1 VGPACYAEAVAYE
14 RGWLIRMH
22 PSFRH
27 LARAAE
33 SLFGVLFPPEKQR
46 VEARWARRDVDDP
59 LVTPRLLLYP
69 ITSDHLQAELAGG
82 HGLGEISGFTVPAE
96 WPPEQWEES
105 AMQYLLDRME
115 PHGRPGWARY
125 VALPTNG
132 APLLIGS
139 CGTTSPI
146 TEETVEVE
154 VGYSFLPAFH
164 QRRRFRPCRARFGC
178 WRRRDSVWWVRECS
192 RGRSFISL
200 TGRRIGPEDGLRG
213 IGGSTLSRAQ
223 G

>member
-1 VGPACYAEAVAYE
+1 
-14 RGWLIRMH
+14 MH
-22 PSFRH
+22 PSLRH

-33 SLFGVLFPPEKQR
+33 SLFGVLFPPDKER
-46 VEARWARRDVDDP
+46 VEARWARQDAGNP

-82 HGLGEISGFTVPAE
+82 HGLGEISGFTVPEE

-105 AMQYLLDRME
+105 AMRYLLDKME
-115 PHGRPGWARY
+115 PDGRPGWARY
-125 VALPTNG
+125 VALPTAG

-146 TEETVEVE
+146 TDETVEVE

-164 QRRRFRPCRARFGC
+164 RRGYATEAVRSLLEWIFSHPKVERVSAQTLPSLSGSIRVLEKTGFRLVGSGVQPGTILYQLDRAGHQ
-178 WRRRDSVWWVRECS
+178 
-192 RGRSFISL
+192 
-200 TGRRIGPEDGLRG
+200 
-213 IGGSTLSRAQ
+213 A
-223 G
+223 